1 MKEYNLSLIISLT
14 FIQGLVSSQLLLYYS
29 HMAFLMFLGPT
40 RVIFSPKTLYM
51 LLLLSFH
58 YFHCGVSV
66 IPSLARP
73 TQWCPFSPSAFLSL
87 HRQTTETSVGQC
99 LPLTTFSVLTTHSPT
114 SISCHCQNLPHHLLP
129 FHERDLLIT
138 IYSPFQQFYLFCTL
152 EYFVLGNLS
161 FGFTI
166 LFLFM

>member
-1 MKEYNLSLIISLT
+1 MYMCVYMHIYVYL
-14 FIQGLVSSQLLLYYS
+14 LVYSVTKNKSS
-29 HMAFLMFLGPT
+29 
-40 RVIFSPKTLYM
+40 
-51 LLLLSFH
+51 
-58 YFHCGVSV
+58 
-66 IPSLARP
+66 
-73 TQWCPFSPSAFLSL
+73 PFSPSAFLSL

-138 IYSPFQQFYLFCTL
+138 IYPPFQQFYLFCTL